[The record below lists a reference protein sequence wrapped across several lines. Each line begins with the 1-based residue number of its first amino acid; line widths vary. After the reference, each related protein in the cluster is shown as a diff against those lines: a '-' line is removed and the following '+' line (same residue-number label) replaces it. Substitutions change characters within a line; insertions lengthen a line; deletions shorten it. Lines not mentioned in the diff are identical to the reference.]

1 MLLIDGSLSLK
12 LQFIDF
18 SKLMYKKLFKNIL
31 ILILPII
38 YVGYDSVF
46 AHKKFDIKNKSNIE
60 SDKLE
65 KNSKT
70 NSFDN
75 DTVVSFENN
84 IGDNLMKNFDNYP
97 SFEESIKPD
106 KQLENLFKNT
116 DRELKKSVFRLWETY
131 EKEMSKQIGSER
143 LNGSDINNTF
153 NDSLNSLSK

>member
-1 MLLIDGSLSLK
+1 MLLIDGRLSLK

-38 YVGYDSVF
+38 YIGYDSVF
-46 AHKKFDIKNKSNIE
+46 AHKKFDIKNKSKIE

-106 KQLENLFKNT
+106 NQLQNLLTNT

-131 EKEMSKQIGSER
+131 EKEMSKQIGGER
-143 LNGSDINNTF
+143 LNGSDIDNTF